1 MTIVPVGDYRP
12 DLPAYLGQHSTLA
25 ANVYFKPDGTAG
37 PLKAAAVWANPLGTP
52 TSAFVARTGS
62 GTAYLYMGL
71 DGFRDFFIL
80 RGGTFERYLT
90 SPADIGAA
98 TLYYPWRFVQF
109 GDYVFASHWSGS
121 LWRHRTGSTDN
132 FTQITAA
139 PSGAYAA
146 TLEPGFLMLGHLNDS
161 SGEKPSSVRWSAIN
175 DASDWPIVG
184 TSDAASKQS
193 DEQQL
198 PNGGR
203 ITGILGAV
211 GGASGV
217 VLTERSLYRVEYVGA
232 PAVFAFREV
241 ARGLGNVCVNGAI
254 SVGGLAYFVA
264 DDGFHA
270 FDGQGTRPI
279 GEGRVS
285 ATFWGEVDR
294 NNLHRVNVAHDPL
307 RKIVVWAYP
316 TSAATSGNPNKWLI
330 YSYATDRWTVGD
342 DAGLAVTHLFT
353 ALTSMYGVDDIGAM
367 LGVTMDNAGVSVESA
382 TFNGGAPLLGGF
394 NTNSSQLVYYTGAN
408 LAARVETGEAD
419 ADGRRVYVSGVRPLT
434 DAGTLTAQIGHR
446 ASFADAVT
454 YTTAYA
460 RGADYTVPARIA
472 TRYARAR
479 VNIPA
484 GATWTYLQGA
494 DVTLRA
500 EGKR

>member
-37 PLKAAAVWANPLGTP
+37 PLKAAQTIVSALSFRPVSAFTARRGDGTVYIYAALLHRPHIYIRYGVIFTTHNTGTTANP
-52 TSAFVARTGS
+52 
-62 GTAYLYMGL
+62 
-71 DGFRDFFIL
+71 
-80 RGGTFERYLT
+80 
-90 SPADIGAA
+90 
-98 TLYYPWRFVQF
+98 TLFYPWRFAQF
-109 GDYVFASHWSGS
+109 GDRVYASNWSDG
-121 LWRHRTGSTDN
+121 LWYHPLGTLDN
-132 FTQITAA
+132 FTQIAAA
-139 PSGAYAA
+139 PSGAHIA

-161 SGEKPSSVRWSAIN
+161 SGEKPSSVRWSALN
-175 DASDWPIVG
+175 DATDWPIVG

-198 PNGGR
+198 PNGGK
-203 ITGILGAV
+203 ITGILPAI

-241 ARGLGNVCVNGAI
+241 ARGVGNVCPNGAI
-254 SVGGLAYFVA
+254 AVGGLAYFVA
-264 DDGFHA
+264 EDGFHV

-279 GEGRVS
+279 GQGKVS
-285 ATFWGEVDR
+285 ATFWAEVDR
-294 NNLHRVNVAHDPL
+294 EQLHRVYCAHDAL
-307 RKIVVWAYP
+307 RKIIVWAYP
-316 TSAATSGNPNKWLI
+316 TSAATAGNPNKWLI
-330 YSYATDRWTVGD
+330 YSYASDRWSVAD
-342 DAGLAVTHLFT
+342 DAGITSTFIFS
-353 ALTSMYGVDDIGAM
+353 ALSDRINIDQMDGYVGAP
-367 LGVTMDNAGVSVESA
+367 DSVSVSLESP
-382 TFNGGAPLLGGF
+382 TLSGGTPLLAGF
-394 NTNSSQLVYYTGAN
+394 DASYQYVQWTGAN